1 MVLWLQDGRTL
12 RKALGFS
19 KESCPLSV
27 GGRFGEENGEKG
39 MGKEKSERKTSG
51 VSLPR
56 GRYGSFLEKCTT
68 LGKPVKAS

>member
-39 MGKEKSERKTSG
+39 MGKEKSERKTSW

-56 GRYGSFLEKCTT
+56 GQVWQLSRKVYNFG
-68 LGKPVKAS
+68 

>member
-56 GRYGSFLEKCTT
+56 GQVWQLSRKVYNFG
-68 LGKPVKAS
+68 